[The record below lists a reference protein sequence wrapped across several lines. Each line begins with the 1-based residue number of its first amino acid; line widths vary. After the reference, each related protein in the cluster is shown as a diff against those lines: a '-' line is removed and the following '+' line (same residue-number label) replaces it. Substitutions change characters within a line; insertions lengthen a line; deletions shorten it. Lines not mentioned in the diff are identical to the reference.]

1 MIFLTVWNN
10 DFSSVVYDPSQPSNL
25 VNNNFKKN
33 SWKMKQTSS
42 SHFFL
47 VKLQKLYKSHP
58 IVFFNIFKMPH
69 HSRHIF
75 PYITV
80 EWNKL
85 DVSLKVFHGF

>member
-1 MIFLTVWNN
+1 MENEIN
-10 DFSSVVYDPSQPSNL
+10 
-25 VNNNFKKN
+25 
-33 SWKMKQTSS
+33 S

-47 VKLQKLYKSHP
+47 VKLQKLYKNHP
-58 IVFFNIFKMPH
+58 IVFFNIFKKTR

-85 DVSLKVFHGF
+85 DVNLKVFHGF